1 MQIASPTR
9 DLPGN
14 LSRAGRRRRMPPR
27 LCDYL
32 PTTTVGIPS
41 HIPLPLTVDD
51 KSYTVNNTIDHIQ
64 SELHAEPS
72 DDLDLNTL
80 QTPVYYQTPPNDFGV
95 YRCYQTH
102 PVSEPQEGTSL
113 QDLSDSPTLQNT
125 SAASDGTQAMQ
136 GFGPRVVSTL
146 RDGLKAAGNWFYP
159 FLNETVFR
167 LMAWAN
173 TGSNLKSNEEVQ
185 RLVDDI
191 ILAPGFKRKHLKGFR
206 VTKELA
212 RLDNLDKPGNVFSS
226 SDGWNETSVK
236 IPVPKEGTRFPS
248 EADAPTFE
256 VPDVFFRKLTEVIR
270 SAAEAS
276 DAYRFNWLPFRQYWR
291 RCKQNS
297 PSSAHH
303 LPAGHTEDDS
313 DGPYEHI
320 RLFSDIPDTD
330 AMIEEEARI
339 RSQPR
344 HPDDQP
350 DVEYAIAPLLLWSD
364 STHLAN
370 FGGAHLWPVYLYFG
384 WLSKCVRS
392 CPTKFAAHH
401 LAYIPLVCSR
411 FHLRTTNIIPDVF

>member
-1 MQIASPTR
+1 
-9 DLPGN
+9 
-14 LSRAGRRRRMPPR
+14 
-27 LCDYL
+27 
-32 PTTTVGIPS
+32 
-41 HIPLPLTVDD
+41 
-51 KSYTVNNTIDHIQ
+51 
-64 SELHAEPS
+64 
-72 DDLDLNTL
+72 
-80 QTPVYYQTPPNDFGV
+80 
-95 YRCYQTH
+95 
-102 PVSEPQEGTSL
+102 
-113 QDLSDSPTLQNT
+113 
-125 SAASDGTQAMQ
+125 
-136 GFGPRVVSTL
+136 
-146 RDGLKAAGNWFYP
+146 
-159 FLNETVFR
+159 
-167 LMAWAN
+167 
-173 TGSNLKSNEEVQ
+173 
-185 RLVDDI
+185 

-291 RCKQNS
+291 
-297 PSSAHH
+297 H
-303 LPAGHTEDDS
+303 DS

-401 LAYIPLVCSR
+401 LAYIPLLPDSFQDWYKEYFDTSATAAVLR
-411 FHLRTTNIIPDVF
+411 FCRKELMHAIWRLLLDDDFMEAYREGMLVQCGDGILRRLFPRFFTYSADYPEKVLLACLKFLGACPCPRCYVKKEDVVNMGT